1 MTRVGANCF
10 TGLPLRAMRR
20 LLVTAVLAAVA
31 LTFASAGSAASPDDG
46 LPDIWSGSWEAAL
59 MPEETPLGTLTWRQV
74 SYAEGAA
81 YIGKSFGGKTFE
93 GCPADG
99 RTRFFR
105 GKYQIGGDLI
115 ACTVGEDAQTIVG
128 RFNGNDILRS
138 GSFTVTMVEFGDE
151 AEFLG
156 QYFEDGG
163 LTVDW
168 CGDFRAG
175 TTPLPVVDTAAP
187 MLELGRATRSG
198 RVASVRLRAY
208 DQSAAVRA
216 EVQLRRAGRTI
227 ARATVT
233 LRGDGTLKLTRLRVP
248 GTLRGA
254 FTVAA
259 RARDAAGNA
268 TAWTSARLRA

>member
-1 MTRVGANCF
+1 VTRMGANRF
-10 TGLPLRAMRR
+10 PGLPLRAMRG
-20 LLVTAVLAAVA
+20 LLVTALLAAVA

-59 MPEETPLGTLTWRQV
+59 MPDEVPLGTLTWRPV

-81 YIGKSFGGKTFE
+81 YVGRSFGGKTFE

-105 GKYQIGGDLI
+105 GKYHVGGDLI
-115 ACTVGEDAQTIVG
+115 ACTVGADAKTIVG

-138 GSFTVTMVEFGDE
+138 GSFSVTMVEFGDE

-156 QYFEDGG
+156 QYFEDDG

-168 CGDFRAG
+168 CGDFKVG
-175 TTPLPVVDTAAP
+175 TIPLPATDTAAP
-187 MLELGRATRSG
+187 MLELGRATRTG
-198 RVASVRLRAY
+198 RVATVRLRAY
-208 DQSAAVRA
+208 DQTAAVRT
-216 EVQLRRAGRTI
+216 EVQLRRSGKTV
-227 ARATVT
+227 ARATLT

-248 GTLRGA
+248 GPLRGA
-254 FTVAA
+254 FTVAV

-268 TAWTSARLRA
+268 TAWTSARLRT

>member
-1 MTRVGANCF
+1 MTLMGVTRIP
-10 TGLPLRAMRR
+10 GLPLRAMRR
-20 LLVTAVLAAVA
+20 LLVIAMLAAAA

-59 MPEETPLGTLTWRQV
+59 MPEETPLGTLTWRQI

-81 YIGKSFGGKTFE
+81 YVGKSFGGKTFE

-105 GKYQIGGDLI
+105 GKYHVGGDLI
-115 ACTVGEDAQTIVG
+115 ACTVGEDAKTIVG

-168 CGDFRAG
+168 CGDFTVG
-175 TTPLPVVDTAAP
+175 TVPLPATDTAAP
-187 MLELGRATRSG
+187 MLELGRATRAG
-198 RVASVRLRAY
+198 RIASVRLRAY

-216 EVQLRRAGRTI
+216 DVQLRRAGKTI
-227 ARATVT
+227 VRATVM

-254 FTVAA
+254 FTVAV

-268 TAWTSARLRA
+268 TAWTSARLRT